1 MPKPKILGVPKTIGE
16 LRELTK
22 DYPDET
28 LLNFRNE
35 PVHQLEDCDGIVCF
49 SSEPPG
55 PYNPMERI
63 LADATYKKPCSHK
76 RQMSVAIARYMCLD
90 CGYEWSR

>member
-35 PVHQLEDCDGIVCF
+35 PIHQLEDVDGIVCF
-49 SSEPPG
+49 SEIFQEI
-55 PYNPMERI
+55 N
-63 LADATYKKPCSHK
+63 
-76 RQMSVAIARYMCLD
+76 
-90 CGYEWSR
+90 